1 MRRWR
6 RSLPTRGARGLAS
19 AHPRRDRL
27 TSKNRPR
34 PGNGKGAAVEDPSQG
49 SLGGEGEACDTSAIL
64 AALLHPE
71 PPAKPIGSRPESRD
85 GPRAIG
91 GSDAAGPSLR
101 SLRSPDRLAC
111 AILGG
116 ACLGIGRDSSR
127 SLG

>member
-6 RSLPTRGARGLAS
+6 RSLPTRVLERWRQTSRARGMGRARPLRTRRKAAS
-19 AHPRRDRL
+19 
-27 TSKNRPR
+27 
-34 PGNGKGAAVEDPSQG
+34 
-49 SLGGEGEACDTSAIL
+49 GGEGEACGTSAIL
-64 AALLHPE
+64 VALLHTE
-71 PPAKPIGSRPESRD
+71 PQAKPIESTWFARRSARD
-85 GPRAIG
+85 RRVGCRR
-91 GSDAAGPSLR
+91 PSLR